1 MCVGQKPEKEESCEC
16 SQLSG
21 RAGSPAGDHDTLWLT
36 LSRGDNP
43 QQIHKQTNKQLPNI
57 TKNVSRKQVIWLR
70 CVQLYETVKPPFS
83 IKFMPW
89 DFEREHNFPLIEL
102 SLNRGMKT
110 SWASTLWAP
119 LRARNIL
126 LRSLPRYQ
134 LLYQAS
140 QLRHYTLEDIMNTN
154 ESIIHKAADRTERRL
169 LVNLYIYA
177 SDQIINSLFFNDLL

>member
-1 MCVGQKPEKEESCEC
+1 M
-16 SQLSG
+16 
-21 RAGSPAGDHDTLWLT
+21 
-36 LSRGDNP
+36 
-43 QQIHKQTNKQLPNI
+43 
-57 TKNVSRKQVIWLR
+57 IWLR

-134 LLYQAS
+134 VLYQAS
-140 QLRHYTLEDIMNTN
+140 QLRPYTLEDIMNTN
-154 ESIIHKAADRTERRL
+154 ESIIHKAADITEQKL

-177 SDQIINSLFFNDLL
+177 SDQIIISLFLIDITSLKNFRGNLNWKNPKNISFWPKFYRTPPPLWKRALPTKTSVFCT